1 MGKIEVDSSFD
12 VIAGILGFIGSPN
25 EATYLKGGRDP
36 KAIHEAIFQ
45 LRKKYSLLKV
55 FAFSQNDV
63 YPFSRQLEK
72 VLSMLLVARILKHSG
87 ADFRYFI
94 VSEKAKQVIHKSS
107 HVHFTASQ
115 LFELQEIAKEF
126 GNLCLV
132 VPE

>member
-1 MGKIEVDSSFD
+1 MENIEVNPSFD

-25 EATYLKGGRDP
+25 ETTYLKGGRDP

-72 VLSMLLVARILKHSG
+72 VLSMLLVARILKHSE
-87 ADFRYFI
+87 ADFLYFI
-94 VSEKAKQVIHKSS
+94 VSENAKQVIHNSTLR
-107 HVHFTASQ
+107 HFSESQ
-115 LFELQEIAKEF
+115 VSELQEIAKDL
-126 GNLCLV
+126 GSLLNK
-132 VPE
+132 